1 MQMFIDPT
9 TMVTLTL
16 VLTIENENRYIVDYK
31 DIDKVFN
38 IIRTN
43 LEKENISLILLSRNY
58 MDYSQNCFQKYDDKY
73 YILFPW
79 IDLDKLC
86 KEFAGG
92 ISLQIINACYKD
104 SLYQKLPPRN
114 IEELQTLNKVY
125 NEFVDKMEDENTEK
139 CEYYNHRRKQII
151 KQKQKINR
159 KQE

>member
-43 LEKENISLILLSRNY
+43 LGKENISLILLSRNY

-79 IDLDKLC
+79 IDLDELC

-104 SLYQKLPPRN
+104 SLYQKLLPRN
-114 IEELQTLNKVY
+114 IEELQILNKVY

-139 CEYYNHRRKQII
+139 YEYYNHRRKQII

>member
-43 LEKENISLILLSRNY
+43 LGKENISLILLSRNY

-79 IDLDKLC
+79 IDLDELC

-104 SLYQKLPPRN
+104 SLYQKLLPRN
-114 IEELQTLNKVY
+114 IEELQILNKVY

-139 CEYYNHRRKQII
+139 YEYYNHRRKQII
-151 KQKQKINR
+151 K
-159 KQE
+159 

>member
-58 MDYSQNCFQKYDDKY
+58 MDYS
-73 YILFPW
+73 
-79 IDLDKLC
+79 
-86 KEFAGG
+86 
-92 ISLQIINACYKD
+92 
-104 SLYQKLPPRN
+104 
-114 IEELQTLNKVY
+114 
-125 NEFVDKMEDENTEK
+125 
-139 CEYYNHRRKQII
+139 
-151 KQKQKINR
+151 
-159 KQE
+159 

>member
-92 ISLQIINACYKD
+92 ISLQIINAYYKD

-139 CEYYNHRRKQII
+139 YEYYNHRRKQII

>member
-73 YILFPW
+73 YI
-79 IDLDKLC
+79 
-86 KEFAGG
+86 
-92 ISLQIINACYKD
+92 
-104 SLYQKLPPRN
+104 
-114 IEELQTLNKVY
+114 
-125 NEFVDKMEDENTEK
+125 
-139 CEYYNHRRKQII
+139 
-151 KQKQKINR
+151 
-159 KQE
+159 